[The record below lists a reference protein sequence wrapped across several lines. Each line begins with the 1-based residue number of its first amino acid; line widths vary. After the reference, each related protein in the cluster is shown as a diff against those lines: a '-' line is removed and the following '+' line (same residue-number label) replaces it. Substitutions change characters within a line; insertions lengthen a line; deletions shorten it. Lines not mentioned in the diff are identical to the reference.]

1 MEGIVLMLFGV
12 HSLAFPRPGIRP
24 ARAIDCLVAVYEN
37 RSMKRI
43 VMSALI
49 AAALVLTLGCAPKK
63 SAASAAPP
71 APAAAARASVVFFE
85 GEVKIDGTA
94 AEIGRE
100 LGAKADVETGP
111 NASCDIVFDGK
122 NAVRVGQ
129 SSSVLLDFSGI
140 VKEVSIKKGGLTS
153 VLRKLSQVAGSD
165 SFRVTTPTAV
175 AGVRGTSFCV
185 WVEEGLTYVCACN
198 GSVRTID
205 AMGANALDLSAAH
218 HTAREYTKK
227 GAAILVTNAGV
238 EHHDDAS
245 VESLAARIGEKIDWT
260 KQD

>member
-1 MEGIVLMLFGV
+1 MKSKAVSVLIV
-12 HSLAFPRPGIRP
+12 A
-24 ARAIDCLVAVYEN
+24 AIA
-37 RSMKRI
+37 
-43 VMSALI
+43 
-49 AAALVLTLGCAPKK
+49 LTLGCAPKK
-63 SAASAAPP
+63 GAVQAASP
-71 APAAAARASVVFFE
+71 APAAAASRAKVVFFE
-85 GEVKIDGTA
+85 GEVKIDGMA
-94 AEIGRE
+94 AEIGRK
-100 LGAKADVETGP
+100 LGDKADVETGP

-153 VLRKLSQVAGSD
+153 VLRKLRQVADSD

-205 AMGANALDLSAAH
+205 ASGANALDLSAAH

-227 GAAILVTNAGV
+227 GAATFVTNAGI
-238 EHHDDAS
+238 EHHSDAS

-260 KQD
+260 KKD

>member
-1 MEGIVLMLFGV
+1 MTIDW
-12 HSLAFPRPGIRP
+12 P
-24 ARAIDCLVAVYEN
+24 AAVSKN
-37 RSMKRI
+37 LSMKHKA
-43 VMSALI
+43 VSALI
-49 AAALVLTLGCAPKK
+49 LAAIAMTLGCAPKK
-63 SAASAAPP
+63 RAAPLPPP
-71 APAAAARASVVFFE
+71 APIAVSRASVVFVE
-85 GEVKIDGTA
+85 GDVRIDGTA

-100 LGAKADVETGP
+100 LGAKADIETGP

-140 VKEVSIKKGGLTS
+140 VKEASIKKGGLTS
-153 VLRKLSQVAGSD
+153 VLRKLRQIADSD

-198 GSVRTID
+198 GSVHTID
-205 AMGANALDLSAAH
+205 AAGANALDLSAAH
-218 HTAREYTKK
+218 HSAREYSKK
-227 GAAILVTNAGV
+227 GTATLVTTAGI
-238 EHHDDAS
+238 EHHSDAS

-260 KQD
+260 KKD